1 MFNFVHSARKIKIMF
16 IVTGCIILSAGIFMV
31 VNGRKKTILLKKY
44 EQDNQSS
51 DGSIQF
57 INIKSS
63 RTHGANKNLYTV
75 IIAMGFFTGLFGLIL
90 IGYGLNFF
98 IYPA

>member
-1 MFNFVHSARKIKIMF
+1 MF
-16 IVTGCIILSAGIFMV
+16 IITGCIFLSAGIFMV
-31 VNGRKKTILLKKY
+31 IKDRQKTKLLEKY
-44 EQDNQSS
+44 EQENQSS

-57 INIKSS
+57 DNIELS
-63 RTHGANKNLYTV
+63 RTHGANKNLYRV
-75 IIAMGFFTGLFGLIL
+75 IIIMGFFTGLFGLIL

>member
-1 MFNFVHSARKIKIMF
+1 MFT
-16 IVTGCIILSAGIFMV
+16 VTGCIILSAGIFMV
-31 VNGRKKTILLKKY
+31 VNGCKKTKLLKKY
-44 EQDNQSS
+44 EQENKSS

-57 INIKSS
+57 ASMQLS
-63 RTHGANKNLYTV
+63 RTHGANKNLYKV

-98 IYPA
+98 IYAA